1 MIIKKL
7 NKYVTIQKICVTK
20 KIEKN
25 LVLILRKNNFA
36 SENWPNGNE
45 ECRKLKAKN

>member
-1 MIIKKL
+1 MIIRML

-36 SENWPNGNE
+36 SENWPNENE
-45 ECRKLKAKN
+45 RCRILKDKN